1 MSSNEQL
8 SEEQIRN
15 VFDEYNYHSTSYIM
29 YCSICSIIAMIPHFM
44 KGISYSYNATIV
56 SMIIFTIWYS
66 LNNNFYYHYT
76 LNKWF
81 MDNNYAA
88 IPRLWMIFYLLYII
102 IMFIWFI
109 LTFIYIEKQIIDILL
124 LWVVFIGF
132 DIYWFYAAL
141 FNRILSINDRIM
153 WSEKH
158 LKDKIAERASV

>member
-15 VFDEYNYHSTSYIM
+15 VFDEYIFHSTSCIM
-29 YCSICSIIAMIPHFM
+29 YCAICAIIAMIPHFIN
-44 KGISYSYNATIV
+44 GISYSYSATIV
-56 SMIIFTIWYS
+56 SMIIFTMGY
-66 LNNNFYYHYT
+66 LLQNNFYYRYT
-76 LNKWF
+76 LHKWF
-81 MDNNYAA
+81 TNNNYAA
-88 IPRLWMIFYLLYII
+88 IPRLWMIFYVLYII

-109 LTFIYIEKQIIDILL
+109 LAFIYVEEQIIDILL

-132 DIYWFYAAL
+132 DIYWFYATL

-158 LKDKIAERASV
+158 LKDKIAERVNV